1 MWFQVFTFYLSYF
14 AFSQAQDQA
23 SFVRSNDP
31 TGRCHYTF
39 TVAGPDRS
47 SCTGSIT
54 KAEVKGIL
62 TRISLLEALVGRL
75 IEDVDE
81 GAETGLHPNET
92 GGLQE
97 AYYQVSQEKNQLQVD
112 KKHLSKQ
119 VQEQQRR
126 LNELNMELENL
137 KQRTCQQTHT
147 SGAALDEKRPTGGIS
162 HLKFNGIFHGPHT
175 SSLMEII
182 PSHSVSANVDFV
194 SMLLDDL
201 KMLYS
206 HSCLT
211 SGCGELLSVGDPVML
226 RKADTIMGKYGV
238 WLQDP
243 EPQGSFY
250 TNETVWRID
259 AVGKDVRQ
267 FFAYEDMD
275 QFTRGFPMKVL
286 VLPEPVESTGATIY
300 KGSLYYQ
307 LRRSRTLIR
316 YNLTSETVA
325 AHVELP
331 YAGFHGQYPYS
342 WGGYTDID
350 FAADE
355 QGLWVIYSTS
365 KAKGAIVISQ
375 LDPKSLEVMR
385 SWETNIRKN
394 TVANAFMMCGR
405 LYTVASYTA
414 ANTSINYMFDTS
426 TGEGRTVS
434 VSLKNKYRYNSMVD
448 YNHALR
454 KLYAWDNFH
463 MVTYSLRLG
472 GQQKDNM

>member
-147 SGAALDEKRPTGGIS
+147 SGAALDEKRPTG
-162 HLKFNGIFHGPHT
+162 
-175 SSLMEII
+175 
-182 PSHSVSANVDFV
+182 
-194 SMLLDDL
+194 DL
-201 KMLYS
+201 AHNAEDGAYQEMKAEVTQV
-206 HSCLT
+206 CLT

>member
-147 SGAALDEKRPTGGIS
+147 SGAALDEKRPTGDLAHNAEDGAYQEMKAEVTQVPAS
-162 HLKFNGIFHGPHT
+162 HLITDGNHT
-175 SSLMEII
+175 VTLS
-182 PSHSVSANVDFV
+182 D
-194 SMLLDDL
+194 
-201 KMLYS
+201 
-206 HSCLT
+206 CLT

-472 GQQKDNM
+472 GASNGSS